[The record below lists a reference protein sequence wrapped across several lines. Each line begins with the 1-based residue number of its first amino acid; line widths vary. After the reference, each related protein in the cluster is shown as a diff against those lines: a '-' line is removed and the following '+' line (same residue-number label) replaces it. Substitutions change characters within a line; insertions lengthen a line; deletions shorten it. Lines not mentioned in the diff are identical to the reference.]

1 MMYVRRDLDA
11 MDPRYRVNFINSL
24 SGFKS
29 ANLIGTA
36 CERGST
42 NVSVVSSA
50 FHIGAN
56 PPLMGFIFRPDVAER
71 HTLDNIRTTK
81 QFTVNHIGADFVGA
95 AHQTSARYPRA
106 VSEFDVTGLTASF
119 VGDFKAPRVGE
130 SRLCLGMELRQEIP
144 LEINGTHMILA
155 EIVWV
160 EVDGSAIQEDGF
172 VDLVSLNSVTVSGL
186 DSYHRVEPGQ
196 RYPYAKP

>member
-1 MMYVRRDLDA
+1 MIYSRHDLDT
-11 MDPRYRVNFINSL
+11 MEQRYRANFVNSL

-71 HTLDNIRTTK
+71 HSLDNIRATK

-95 AHQTSARYPRA
+95 AHQTSARYPRE
-106 VSEFDVTGLTASF
+106 VSEFDVTGLTARF
-119 VGDFKAPRVGE
+119 IEGFKAPKVDE
-130 SRLCLGMELRQEIP
+130 SPLTLGLELRQEIP

-155 EIVWV
+155 EVMWI
-160 EVDGSAIQEDGF
+160 EVDDSAIHEDGF
-172 VDLVSLNSVTVSGL
+172 VDLVSLGSVTVSGL
-186 DSYHRVEPGQ
+186 DSYHGVEPGQ